1 MSKEIRFKQ
10 NLKIQKL
17 AIYVSIFLLAIKFTA
32 YFLTNS
38 NAILTDALESIINV
52 SAGFIGLFSLSVSLS
67 PKDKNH
73 PYGHGKVE
81 FISGLVEGFMIFL
94 AAIVIISKSIYAFFI
109 PNVLH
114 KLDIGLILILIT
126 GIINYILGALAEKRG
141 IENDSMTLVAGGKH
155 LKADAYTTLGLI
167 IGIFLIMVTDL
178 NWIDNVVALIFGFV
192 ILFSAYK
199 ILRKSVA
206 GIMDEADFDSLEKLA
221 NGLEENRVAE
231 WIDIH
236 NLRLVKYGP
245 DPHIDCHITIPFY
258 KDLRFAN
265 EQIAL
270 LNEIV
275 DKTMGIDS
283 EMFVHVDPCLPDQC
297 SICEVKA
304 CPYRTKEFESRINWD
319 LESLL
324 EDAHHFNED

>member
-1 MSKEIRFKQ
+1 
-10 NLKIQKL
+10 
-17 AIYVSIFLLAIKFTA
+17 V
-32 YFLTNS
+32 
-38 NAILTDALESIINV
+38 
-52 SAGFIGLFSLSVSLS
+52 
-67 PKDKNH
+67 
-73 PYGHGKVE
+73 
-81 FISGLVEGFMIFL
+81 
-94 AAIVIISKSIYAFFI
+94 
-109 PNVLH
+109 
-114 KLDIGLILILIT
+114 
-126 GIINYILGALAEKRG
+126 AERKG
-141 IENDSMTLVAGGKH
+141 MKNDSMTLVAGGKH

-167 IGIFLIMVTDL
+167 VGILLIMLTDL
-178 NWIDNVVALIFGFV
+178 IWIDNAVALLFGFV
-192 ILFSAYK
+192 ILFSSYK

-221 NGLEENRVAE
+221 KGLEENRVPE

-265 EQIAL
+265 KQIEL

-275 DKTMGIDS
+275 DRTMGVDS

-297 SICEVKA
+297 SICEVKGCSA
-304 CPYRTKEFESRINWD
+304 RTKEFESRIKWD

-324 EDAHHFNED
+324 EDALHFNDA

>member
-1 MSKEIRFKQ
+1 MNKELRFKE

-17 AIYVSIFLLAIKFTA
+17 AIYVGIVLLIIKFSA
-32 YFLTNS
+32 YFITNS

-52 SAGFIGLFSLSVSLS
+52 TASFIGLFSLNLSLS

-81 FISGLVEGFMIFL
+81 FISGLAEGFMIFIASL
-94 AAIVIISKSIYAFFI
+94 VIISKAVYGFFI
-109 PNVLH
+109 PNELH
-114 KLDIGLILILIT
+114 QLDIGLILIFIT
-126 GIINYILGALAEKRG
+126 GLVNYIIGAMAEKQG
-141 IENDSMTLVAGGKH
+141 VKNDSMTLIAGGKH
-155 LKADAYTTLGLI
+155 LKTDAYTTLGLL
-167 IGIFLIMVTDL
+167 IGLVLILLTDL
-178 NWIDNVVALIFGFV
+178 YWIDNMVALIFGFF
-192 ILFSAYK
+192 ILFSSYR

-206 GIMDEADFDSLEKLA
+206 GIMDEADFDSLDKLA
-221 NGLEENRVAE
+221 TGLEENRIPE

-265 EQIAL
+265 QQIET
-270 LNEIV
+270 LNAIV
-275 DKTMGIDS
+275 DITMGVDS
-283 EMFVHVDPCLPDQC
+283 EMFVHVDPCSPDQC
-297 SICEVKA
+297 SICEVA
-304 CPYRTKEFESRINWD
+304 DCQYRNAPFKERVNWD

-324 EDAHHFNED
+324 QDAHHSVD